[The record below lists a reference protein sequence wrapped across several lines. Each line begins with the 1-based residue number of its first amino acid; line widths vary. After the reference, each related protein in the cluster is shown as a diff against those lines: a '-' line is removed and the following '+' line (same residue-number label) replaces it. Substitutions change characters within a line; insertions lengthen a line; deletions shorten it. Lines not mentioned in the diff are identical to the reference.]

1 MVERISLNSLQ
12 IQDPRA
18 KLAQD
23 RFVEIILDFV
33 ESVNR
38 DIIVD
43 REEGWDVTGTE
54 GGKGPK
60 FVGDLA
66 KIQRSFTQPVKGGDE
81 EAKTPS
87 LLTKYRAGLKGFG
100 QVW

>member
-1 MVERISLNSLQ
+1 M
-12 IQDPRA
+12 
-18 KLAQD
+18 AQD

-43 REEGWDVTGTE
+43 REEGWDVMGTE

-66 KIQRSFTQPVKGGDE
+66 KIQRGFTQPVNGGRDE

-87 LLTKYRAGLKGFG
+87 LLTKYAHSLFGTIHKGRPHRGGEGGL
-100 QVW
+100 V

>member
-1 MVERISLNSLQ
+1 M
-12 IQDPRA
+12 
-18 KLAQD
+18 AQD

-38 DIIVD
+38 DIIID
-43 REEGWDVTGTE
+43 REEGWDVMGTE
-54 GGKGPK
+54 GGNKGPK

-66 KIQRSFTQPVKGGDE
+66 KIQRGFTHPVNGGGDE

-87 LLTKYRAGLKGFG
+87 LLTKYALSSFHY
-100 QVW
+100 QQFT

>member
-1 MVERISLNSLQ
+1 M
-12 IQDPRA
+12 
-18 KLAQD
+18 AQD

-38 DIIVD
+38 DIIID
-43 REEGWDVTGTE
+43 REEGWDVMGAE
-54 GGKGPK
+54 GKGPK

-66 KIQRSFTQPVKGGDE
+66 EIQRSFTRPVNGGDE

-87 LLTKYRAGLKGFG
+87 LLTKYAHSLFHY
-100 QVW
+100 QQLI